1 MSDSANS
8 SQNRRS
14 SSLKTKQLVVIGLM
28 CALAILLSFVAFPII
43 PAASFLKL
51 DISLVPSTVVGFAY
65 GVGPGL
71 LCGIACAVCHAV
83 ITGNWVGALMSIIV
97 ALAFIIPS
105 AVIYK
110 HMHTNKGMI
119 VSLVVATICLIVA
132 ITIANL
138 IIDPIFYGM
147 PFDAVAGLVVPAII
161 PFNVIKGILVSVIT
175 ALVYKA
181 TARIIAIEADQ

>member
-1 MSDSANS
+1 MN
-8 SQNRRS
+8 
-14 SSLKTKQLVVIGLM
+14 TKQLVVVALM

-51 DISLVPSTVVGFAY
+51 DIALVPSTVVGFAY

-71 LCGIACAVCHAV
+71 LCGIACAICHAV
-83 ITGNWVGALMSIIV
+83 ITGNWVGALMSTIV
-97 ALAFIIPS
+97 ALSFVIPS
-105 AVIYK
+105 AIIYK
-110 HMHTNKGMI
+110 RMHTNKGMI
-119 VSLVVATICLIVA
+119 ISLVVATICLIVA

-161 PFNVIKGILVSVIT
+161 PFNVIKGILVSIIT

-181 TARIIAIEADQ
+181 VAKMIAIESE